1 MSKST
6 RREVIRTGLA
16 AGLGAVAA
24 PYVARGQA
32 AYPGSQTVK
41 FIVPY
46 PPAGATDIVGR
57 AVGDILAAHWKTTTI
72 VDNVP
77 GAGGN
82 IGMDRVSKGVAD
94 GTQILIVPPNITTN
108 QFLYKSMP
116 FNAEADIIPVS
127 QVAGLAN
134 LLCVRKGLPVKNVA
148 ELIAYAKAHPG
159 KLNFASSGVG
169 TTIHLSAEMFR
180 KMAGI
185 DIVHVA
191 YRGSAPAV
199 NDMIAGHVDLMF
211 DNLPSIE
218 PQARAGNVIGLA
230 VTSKE
235 KSSFAPSYPT
245 VGETIPGFD
254 VTSWFGIGLPAKTP
268 QAIIDKLEADIIA
281 VSKPGGDLAK
291 RLAGQSI
298 DVVGSTRKD
307 FTAFV
312 TAERKRWGDL
322 ITELKIKVE

>member
-1 MSKST
+1 MSRTT
-6 RREVIRTGLA
+6 RRQFIRTGMA
-16 AGLGAVAA
+16 TSLGALAMPHLA
-24 PYVARGQA
+24 GAQ
-32 AYPGSQTVK
+32 AYPGAQTIK

-57 AVGDILAAHWKTTTI
+57 AVADVMGAYWKTTTI

-82 IGMDRVSKGVAD
+82 IGMDRVSKGVTD

-108 QFLYKSMP
+108 QFLYKTMP
-116 FNAEADIIPVS
+116 FNPDADIIPVS
-127 QVAGLAN
+127 QVAALPN
-134 LLCVRKGLPVKNVA
+134 LLCVRKGLPIKSVA
-148 ELIAYAKAHPG
+148 DLIAYAKANPG

-169 TTIHLSAEMFR
+169 TTIHLSGEMF
-180 KMAGI
+180 KKLAGL

-218 PQARAGNVIGLA
+218 PQARAGNVVGIA
-230 VTSKE
+230 VTSAE
-235 KSSFAPSYPT
+235 KSPFAPTYPT
-245 VGETIPGFD
+245 VAEVIPGFD
-254 VTSWFGIGLPAKTP
+254 VTSWFGVGVRAGTP
-268 QAIIDKLEADIIA
+268 QAIVDKLEADVIA
-281 VSKPGGDLAK
+281 VCKEDALKA
-291 RLAGQSI
+291 RLSGQSI
-298 DVVGSTRKD
+298 NVVGSSRKD
-307 FTAFV
+307 FTAYV
-312 TAERKRWGDL
+312 AAERKRWGDL

>member
-6 RREVIRTGLA
+6 RRQFVTSS
-16 AGLGAVAA
+16 VAA
-24 PYVARGQA
+24 SVGALAWPGGARAQ

-41 FIVPY
+41 FVVPY
-46 PPAGATDIVGR
+46 TPAGATDIVGR
-57 AVGDILAAHWKTTTI
+57 ALADALGAYWKTTTV

-77 GAGGN
+77 GAGAN
-82 IGMDRVSKGVAD
+82 IGMDRVAKGVAD

-116 FNAEADIIPVS
+116 FAPETDIVPIS
-127 QVAGLAN
+127 QVASLPN
-134 LLCVRKGLPVKNVA
+134 LLCVRKGLPVTSVA
-148 ELIAYAKAHPG
+148 ELIAYAKANPG

-169 TTIHLSAEMFR
+169 TTIHLSGEMF
-180 KMAGI
+180 KKIAGI

-191 YRGSAPAV
+191 YRGSAPAL

-218 PQARAGNVIGLA
+218 PQARAGNVIGIA
-230 VTSKE
+230 VTSAA
-235 KSSFAPSYPT
+235 KSPFAPTYPT
-245 VGETIPGFD
+245 VAEALPGFD
-254 VTSWFGIGLPAKTP
+254 VQSWFGVGVPKGTP
-268 QAIIDKLEADIIA
+268 QAIVDKLEADVLA
-281 VSKPGGDLAK
+281 VCKQDDLIK

-298 DVVGSTRKD
+298 STIGSSRTE

-312 TAERKRWGDL
+312 AAERKRWGDL
-322 ITELKIKVE
+322 ITELKIKAD